1 MDRRVILRSRGAP
14 RAKRGATQTPHHF
27 EVVRDGWLTTMGPRQ
42 GSRLGQSSG
51 PDPGLGLGPGPKGRG
66 PPFMKRPLPEH
77 CGIPNEIHRGS
88 RSCPT
93 DESCSSVLDP
103 GKSLKD

>member
-51 PDPGLGLGPGPKGRG
+51 PDPGLGLGPGPKGEGAAVYETAAPRTLWN
-66 PPFMKRPLPEH
+66 PQ
-77 CGIPNEIHRGS
+77 
-88 RSCPT
+88 
-93 DESCSSVLDP
+93 
-103 GKSLKD
+103 